1 VLAGTARLLLVVAGG
16 AAVVALAGPLG
27 AIFAVI
33 ACGIAL
39 FGALIMTAVYRASWG
54 A

>member
-1 VLAGTARLLLVVAGG
+1 VVAGG

-27 AIFAVI
+27 AIFTVI

-39 FGALIMTAVYRASWG
+39 FGTLIMTAVYRASWS